1 MGTEHHIEPTDAHHR
16 ATEAT
21 GAMRTMRVIV
31 QDAYG
36 DTADVLRLEEI
47 IRPEIADDVGV
58 AEGSFAEYARADEGR
73 LAPKPRMGG
82 GWAASTGR
90 SRPHFCPHSSARH

>member
-21 GAMRTMRVIV
+21 GAMRTMRAIV

-47 IRPEIADDVGV
+47 IRPEIADDEVLVRVRAAGV
-58 AEGSFAEYARADEGR
+58 DRGVWHVMAHDLVALTELIESGAVTPVID
-73 LAPKPRMGG
+73 
-82 GWAASTGR
+82 
-90 SRPHFCPHSSARH
+90 